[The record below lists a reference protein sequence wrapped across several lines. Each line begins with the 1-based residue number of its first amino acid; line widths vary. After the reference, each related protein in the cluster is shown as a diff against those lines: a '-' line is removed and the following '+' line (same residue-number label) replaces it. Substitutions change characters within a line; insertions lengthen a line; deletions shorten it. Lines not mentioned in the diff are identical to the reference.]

1 MKIKPIH
8 IVIIAYAFLSSCSF
22 KNELQNVQYKIDD
35 ENALR
40 IVVSFQ
46 TSNISDT
53 YIEYWM
59 LGEGTKKRSEKSNGL
74 KDHKITLIRLLPEKE
89 YGFQVFAKSIEK
101 DEIIFSG
108 EFTSKTGSLPE
119 ELPTFDLVA
128 DEGDVFNGNILIR
141 KAQIPGNAIL
151 LDNLG
156 RIVWYHLGDSIFM
169 NPFSWTENNT
179 FISLLNTDHLQE
191 MDLYGNI
198 VFELKFGEKGYNRH
212 LHHEIRRITDNR
224 VIALCK
230 EEKAYNL
237 SSLGGSEQDTV
248 KGDGIVVFDEI
259 GNKIWDWNM
268 FQVDNPM
275 DDPDIMKNKNDW
287 GHANA
292 LNIMDDGNY
301 IISFLKF
308 DQIWKINS
316 TTGELMWKLGLE
328 GDFDMLEEDIFYKQH
343 ASHQATDGGLIIFDN
358 GEPFKRPR
366 SRLIKF
372 DLNEQELK
380 AKATLSVFLPDSLYS
395 FKQGSAYEIE
405 NDKILFCIA
414 TNKRI
419 AITDLEGEVLWQVI
433 SSNNYYR
440 AELIPENLF
449 IDIKNSK

>member
-1 MKIKPIH
+1 MKIKVVHFIS
-8 IVIIAYAFLSSCSF
+8 IACIILYSCSF
-22 KNELQNVQYKIDD
+22 KNEIENIQYAIDPGNV
-35 ENALR
+35 LR
-40 IVVSFQ
+40 IQVSFN
-46 TSNISDT
+46 TSRISDT
-53 YIEYWM
+53 YIEYW
-59 LGEGTKKRSEKSNGL
+59 EVEDEIIKRSERSDGL
-74 KDHKITLIRLLPEKE
+74 KDHQITLIRLLPEKE
-89 YGFQVFAKSIEK
+89 YAFRILGESSDSQEK
-101 DEIIFSG
+101 VLSN
-108 EFTSKTGSLPE
+108 EFTIKTGSLPE
-119 ELPTFDLVA
+119 ELPSFNLVA
-128 DEGDVFNGNILIR
+128 NEGDVFTGNILIR
-141 KAQIPGNAIL
+141 KAQNPGNAML
-151 LDNLG
+151 LDNQG

-198 VFELKFGEKGYNRH
+198 VFELKFGEKGYDRH
-212 LHHEIRRITDNR
+212 LHHEIRRIADNR
-224 VIALCK
+224 IIALCK
-230 EEKAYNL
+230 DKAVFDL
-237 SSLGGSEQDTV
+237 SSIGGMVQDTIQ
-248 KGDGIVVFDEI
+248 GDGILVFDEA

-268 FQVDNPM
+268 FQVYDPM
-275 DDPDIMKNKNDW
+275 DDPDIMENKNDW

-316 TTGELMWKLGLE
+316 TTGELMWKLGLD
-328 GDFDMLEEDIFYKQH
+328 GNFNMFEEDIFYKQH

-358 GEPFKRPR
+358 GEPNKRPR

-372 DLNEQELK
+372 NLNEEDLE
-380 AKATLSVFLPDSLYS
+380 ASASLSVFLPDSLYS

-419 AITDLEGEVLWQVI
+419 AITDLTGKVLWQVI

-440 AELIPENLF
+440 AEFIPESLF
-449 IDIKNSK
+449 IDMQNSK